1 MTARSSRQPA
11 AVPDAEWLR
20 PADAARLFGVCE
32 KTLSRWADKRW
43 IGRSRVGGR
52 LVHYRTE
59 DIAALLAA
67 HSTPRQVVQ
76 IVEPAPVPAAD
87 DAWKSDPFWSRGRP

>member
-1 MTARSSRQPA
+1 MTARTSRQPA
-11 AVPDAEWLR
+11 AVPDAEWMR
-20 PADAARLFGVCE
+20 PADAARLFGVSE

-52 LVHYRTE
+52 LVHYRAP
-59 DIAALLAA
+59 DIAAVLAA

-76 IVEPAPVPAAD
+76 AVEVAPAVSIAD
-87 DAWKSDPFWSRGRP
+87 LGGIWAKRAVR

>member
-1 MTARSSRQPA
+1 MAARTSRQPIL
-11 AVPDAEWLR
+11 VPDAEWLR
-20 PADAARLFGVCE
+20 PVDAAALFGVCE

-52 LVHYRTE
+52 LVHYRSH
-59 DIAALLAA
+59 DIASLLAA

-76 IVEPAPVPAAD
+76 AVDVAPAVPIAD
-87 DAWKSDPFWSRGRP
+87 LGGIWAKRTVR